1 MDLVRQGCP
10 PALVAKLAEPLPQ
23 TGLSSPPLGS
33 PKCSVCPDVFLGRA
47 SRGISAGCPLSTL
60 PPSLPAVS
68 CERRSSQVPWDR
80 AATVAGPLHPAPAAP
95 LTASC
100 QAILPFL
107 PLQLKHRLFME
118 EDPIF
123 SARRAI
129 SYSLTGPRAH
139 VGCTVGLQRVP
150 SAVSPPSW

>member
-1 MDLVRQGCP
+1 MDLVRQGM
-10 PALVAKLAEPLPQ
+10 
-23 TGLSSPPLGS
+23 SPCFGGQA
-33 PKCSVCPDVFLGRA
+33 GRA
-47 SRGISAGCPLSTL
+47 SAPNRALKPPAWLPQVLSL
-60 PPSLPAVS
+60 PCCVFGEGRPGHLCWMPPQHPPSLPAVP
-68 CERRSSQVPWDR
+68 CERRSSQLPWDR
-80 AATVAGPLHPAPAAP
+80 AATIAGPLHPAPAAP

-118 EDPIF
+118 DNPIF
-123 SARRAI
+123 PSRRAI
-129 SYSLTGPRAH
+129 SYSLTVPRAR